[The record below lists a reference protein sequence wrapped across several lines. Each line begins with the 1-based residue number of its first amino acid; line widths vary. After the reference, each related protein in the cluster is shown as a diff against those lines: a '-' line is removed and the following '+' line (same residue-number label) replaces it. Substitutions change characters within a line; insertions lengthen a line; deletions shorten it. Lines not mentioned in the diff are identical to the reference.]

1 MVSTEPVTQE
11 VDFDSCARKLQ
22 RISFET
28 FPRKTY
34 FTWFPKFIYN
44 ILSKIVWENIFSFLT
59 GEESLEFIFWKYFKR
74 LIVLKIDI

>member
-1 MVSTEPVTQE
+1 MVSAQPVTQE

-34 FTWFPKFIYN
+34 FT
-44 ILSKIVWENIFSFLT
+44 
-59 GEESLEFIFWKYFKR
+59 
-74 LIVLKIDI
+74 